1 MDLKSILPGSEKNS
15 SLELFWALIIEP
27 DWVQAGI
34 WRIFDEKAQVI
45 LTSKPSAWKLDEE
58 LIQAADVALSSCA
71 QGLPEGEKEPEKT
84 VFGVVSSW
92 VSKGEIKEEN
102 LEKIKKICSDLSLIP
117 AGFVVLAEAISH
129 LIKTKEGSP
138 LNAIVLGVYEH
149 HIDISVF
156 KLGNFLGNA
165 DVSRS
170 VSILDDL
177 IEGLTRLSDTEAFPS
192 RLVLYNSKEGELEE
206 ARQSL
211 VKADWDNVEK
221 IKFLHTPKI
230 EVITPDEKVN
240 AISLAGASEI
250 ADVSSIDSV
259 SEDKEDGSE
268 EIKRTE
274 NLDNVSSQTED
285 VSVEELGFVL
295 GKDVVSERPR
305 QGVEDEKKKEDLVNV
320 EEVVEKP
327 REELKKQKEV
337 DYQKRETERP
347 KRKVKHKVPVL
358 NIPKIFGKLKDKLSN
373 SRGKKFS
380 EGSVSKKAGKK
391 VVLLG
396 LVIFLAVILSALAA
410 WWFLP
415 KAEVVVYVTTKRLDE
430 KVTVKIDP
438 DRESADF
445 ENGILPGK
453 IQKTQV
459 GGSKT
464 KSTTGTKTVGEKAKG
479 EVTFY
484 RAGSGITLQ
493 SGTEITGPNSLRFTL
508 DSDIDIA
515 SGSASTP
522 GTTLATVTAADIG
535 AQYNLASS
543 TSFSVSNFST
553 GDIEAKND
561 SSFSGGTSREISA
574 ISENDLSN
582 LEDDLNNEL
591 IEKAEKE
598 LSESLDSG
606 LVLIDE
612 SLYWSDSSKEFS
624 GKVDDEADTL
634 KLALELDVAAVAV
647 DKKSLNQISLNLL
660 QDKVPDGF
668 VLREEQIKTDFD
680 FEEEDD
686 GVFIVEVMITANLLP
701 VTNPDE
707 IAEKI
712 SGKYPSLAQKYL
724 NEDVAGFVRAEIIFK
739 PKLPGKLGTLP
750 RLTKNIQV
758 EVAAER

>member
-1 MDLKSILPGSEKNS
+1 MDLKSILPGSEKKDS
-15 SLELFWALIIEP
+15 PELFWALIIEP
-27 DWVQAGI
+27 GWVQAGI

-45 LTSKPSAWKLDEE
+45 LISKPSAWKLDEE

-102 LEKIKKICSDLSLIP
+102 LEKIKKICSDLSLVP

-138 LNAIVLGVYEH
+138 LNAIVLGVYEQ

-156 KLGNFLGNA
+156 KLGNFLGNT

-170 VSILDDL
+170 VSIVDDL
-177 IEGLTRLSDTEAFPS
+177 IEGLTRLSDTEVFPS
-192 RLVLYNSKEGELEE
+192 RLVLYNGKEGELEE
-206 ARQSL
+206 ARQAL

-250 ADVSSIDSV
+250 ADISSIDGV
-259 SEDKEDGSE
+259 AGNKEKGGE
-268 EIKRTE
+268 EIEHTE
-274 NLDNVSSQTED
+274 DLDNVSSQTES
-285 VSVEELGFVL
+285 VSAEELGFVL
-295 GKDVVSERPR
+295 GKDVVSESPR
-305 QGVEDEKKKEDLVNV
+305 QGTEDEKKKEGV
-320 EEVVEKP
+320 EKAVEKP
-327 REELKKQKEV
+327 REEFERQKEV
-337 DYQKRETERP
+337 DYQKKEIEKP
-347 KRKVKHKVPVL
+347 KRKVKLKIPVL
-358 NIPKIFGKLKDKLSN
+358 NISKMFGKLKDKFPKPK
-373 SRGKKFS
+373 GKKFS
-380 EGSVSKKAGKK
+380 EESVSKKTGKK

-396 LVIFLAVILSALAA
+396 LVIFFAIILSALTA

-415 KAEVVVYVTTKRLDE
+415 KAEVIVYVTTKRLDE

-464 KSTTGTKTVGEKAKG
+464 KSTTGTKTVGERAKG

-484 RAGSGITLQ
+484 RAGSEITLQ
-493 SGTEITGPNSLRFTL
+493 SGTKITGPNSLQFTL
-508 DSDIDIA
+508 DSDIDVA

-522 GTTLATVTAADIG
+522 GTTLTTVTAADIG
-535 AQYNLASS
+535 AQYNLASG

-574 ISENDLSN
+574 ISENDLSD
-582 LEDDLNNEL
+582 LGDDLNDEL

-598 LSESLDSG
+598 LGENLDSG

-612 SLYWSDSSKEFS
+612 SLYWNDLNKEFS

-634 KLALELDVAAVAV
+634 KLALELDVVVVAV

-660 QDKVPDGF
+660 KDKVPEGF

-680 FEEEDD
+680 FEEKED
-686 GVFIVEVMITANLLP
+686 GVYIVEVMITANLLP
-701 VTNPDE
+701 ITNPDE

-712 SGKYPSLAQKYL
+712 SGKYPAIAQKYL